1 MEGHRI
7 TFRSFWKSFFTLPQH
22 LTGACFSIACESCFT
37 RACVRS
43 SSIATHR
50 IGATA
55 VRVGRTLVDI
65 CVRTSK
71 LHRVLESVI
80 LYRSD
85 SSYPVD
91 KIVHLLLLLSL
102 FIYIFLRNLII
113 FTHPTCTNDM
123 TVLGLCLLFNYYRRT
138 SLSDHPKCEHL
149 VVAYENRTRGGIS
162 HYSGPKTSIF
172 VLKIIYFTE
181 FTIFVIPSPLMGR
194 GVV

>member
-1 MEGHRI
+1 MLCPSFFLSFFLIYIFLCTEQILQIEGHRI

-50 IGATA
+50 IGTTA

-65 CVRTSK
+65 CMRTSK

-80 LYRSD
+80 LYRSV

-91 KIVHLLLLLSL
+91 KIVYLFLLLSL
-102 FIYIFLRNLII
+102 FIYLFI
-113 FTHPTCTNDM
+113 FTK
-123 TVLGLCLLFNYYRRT
+123 
-138 SLSDHPKCEHL
+138 SDH
-149 VVAYENRTRGGIS
+149 
-162 HYSGPKTSIF
+162 
-172 VLKIIYFTE
+172 IY
-181 FTIFVIPSPLMGR
+181 PHDR
-194 GVV
+194 Y